1 MVAVMLAMPVVWDE
15 RCRLHDPAGEV
26 FVGVRTP
33 GTEVRERVDAIIAA
47 VGDATLVPAERHDDD
62 VLLAVHDAALVDFLA
77 TAWESWESSRLVHDP
92 GQDRVVPYV
101 FAHDRLTAGRVHH
114 VPTAVWARTGYF
126 AYDTMTLIGPG
137 TWEAVRGAVDVAL
150 TAADLVVSGAPH
162 AYACCR
168 PPGHHA
174 CRSCFGG
181 SCYLNNSAV
190 AAEALAQRGS
200 RVAVLDVD
208 AHHGNGTQDVFWE
221 RGDVL
226 VASVHVDPGAGW
238 FPHFLGFA
246 GETGGG
252 AGEGANL
259 NVTVAP
265 GSGDREW
272 LEAVTRVA
280 QWAREQRAEAVVVP
294 LGVDA
299 AAGDPESPLRVTPDG
314 FREAGRIL
322 GSLRLPTVLVQEGG
336 YDLAR
341 LGPLVLETL
350 RSVENAAS
358 VPGARPVY
366 DRNP

>member
-1 MVAVMLAMPVVWDE
+1 MLAMPVVWDE

-33 GTEVRERVDAIIAA
+33 GTETIARLDAITAA
-47 VGDATLVPAERHDDD
+47 LDEARLVAAEPHGDD
-62 VLLAVHDAALVDFLA
+62 VLVAVHDAALVEFLA
-77 TAWESWESSRLVHDP
+77 AAWQDWDASRLVADP

-101 FAHDRLTAGRVHH
+101 FAHVGLTSRPPA

-137 TWEAVRGAVDVAL
+137 TWEAARAAIDVAL
-150 TAADLVVSGAPH
+150 TAADFVASGTPH

-190 AAEALAQRGS
+190 AAESLARRGAK
-200 RVAVLDVD
+200 VAVLDVD

-221 RGDVL
+221 RSDVL

-238 FPHFLGFA
+238 FPHFLGFSD
-246 GETGGG
+246 ETGGG
-252 AGEGANL
+252 PGEGANL

-265 GSGDREW
+265 GAGDDEW
-272 LEAVTRVA
+272 LQAVRRIARWA
-280 QWAREQRAEAVVVP
+280 QDRGAGALVVP

-299 AAGDPESPLRVTPDG
+299 AAGDPVSPLRVTATG

-322 GSLRLPTVLVQEGG
+322 GELGLPTVLVQEGG
-336 YDLAR
+336 YDLET
-341 LGPLVLETL
+341 LGPLVRETL
-350 RSVENAAS
+350 TGVESA
-358 VPGARPVY
+358 
-366 DRNP
+366 